1 MVIYCL
7 YKDFTYFVYW
17 NDFNT
22 IGGFFMNNNIS
33 VLIADDNEEL
43 AKELAEHIKSESDM
57 TVASIAFDGEEAYK
71 LILETHPDVVIL
83 DLVMP
88 KLDGIGVLK
97 RLRNAPLPKKP
108 KIIAHSISSVAIN
121 MAASATPGVDYCLL
135 KPQSCERVCEAVR
148 DIAYVQRNV
157 SAVNAESIVNAGAV
171 RGESIDLETVVT
183 DFIHELGVPA
193 HIKGYQ
199 YIRSAIMMVVENMDL
214 LNFITKQ
221 LYPEIAKAYNTTAS
235 RVERAIRHSIE
246 VAWSRGKPEIMNEI
260 FGYTIHTGKGKPTN
274 SEFIAMVA
282 DRIRLTLK

>member
-1 MVIYCL
+1 MEN
-7 YKDFTYFVYW
+7 K
-17 NDFNT
+17 
-22 IGGFFMNNNIS
+22 IS
-33 VLIADDNEEL
+33 VLIADDNIEITQSL
-43 AKELAEHIKSESDM
+43 SNHLKTFSDM
-57 TVASIAFDGEEAYK
+57 KAVFTASDGVEAYK
-71 LILETHPDVVIL
+71 LILETAPDVVLL

-88 KLDGIGVLK
+88 NLDGTGVLK
-97 RLRNAPLPKKP
+97 KLRNTQLAKKP
-108 KIIAHSISSVAIN
+108 KIIVHSISAAAIN
-121 MAASATPGVDYCLL
+121 MALSAYPEIDYCLL
-135 KPQSCERVCEAVR
+135 KPQSDERICEVIR
-148 DIAYVQRNV
+148 DIAFEKKATVVPITPKSISSTMN
-157 SAVNAESIVNAGAV
+157 NAEA
-171 RGESIDLETVVT
+171 DLETIVT

-246 VAWSRGKPEIMNEI
+246 VAWNRGKPEIMNEI

>member
-1 MVIYCL
+1 M
-7 YKDFTYFVYW
+7 KKK
-17 NDFNT
+17 
-22 IGGFFMNNNIS
+22 IS
-33 VLIADDNEEL
+33 VLIADDNEKLTTEL
-43 AKELAEHIKSESDM
+43 SEHIKAESDM
-57 TVASIAFDGEEAYK
+57 SLAAMSYDGEETYK
-71 LILETHPDVVIL
+71 LILETNPDVVIL

-88 KLDGIGVLK
+88 KLDGIGVIKKLQ
-97 RLRNAPLPKKP
+97 NVPLPKRP
-108 KIIAHSISSVAIN
+108 KIIVYSISSSAIE
-121 MAASATPGVDYCLL
+121 MAAAVGHGVSYCLM
-135 KPQSCERVCEAVR
+135 KPQSSERICEVIRDISVQLKPAAITIGERVISSPTAKEEEA
-148 DIAYVQRNV
+148 
-157 SAVNAESIVNAGAV
+157 
-171 RGESIDLETVVT
+171 DLETVVT

-246 VAWSRGKPEIMNEI
+246 VAWTRGKPEIMNEI

>member
-1 MVIYCL
+1 
-7 YKDFTYFVYW
+7 
-17 NDFNT
+17 
-22 IGGFFMNNNIS
+22 MNNKIS
-33 VLIADDNEEL
+33 VLVADDN
-43 AKELAEHIKSESDM
+43 KELTAELSEHIRAEADM
-57 TVASIAFDGEEAYK
+57 VLAAAAYDGEEAYN

-97 RLRNAPLPKKP
+97 KLKNAPLPKRP
-108 KIIAHSISSVAIN
+108 KIIAYSVSSIAIN
-121 MAASATPGVDYCLL
+121 MAASVSPGVDYCLL
-135 KPQSCERVCEAVR
+135 KPQGTDRICEAVR
-148 DIAYVQRNV
+148 DIV
-157 SAVNAESIVNAGAV
+157 SISKPSVIPQKIITQPAQQEDF
-171 RGESIDLETVVT
+171 DLETVVT

>member
-1 MVIYCL
+1 
-7 YKDFTYFVYW
+7 
-17 NDFNT
+17 
-22 IGGFFMNNNIS
+22 MNKKIS
-33 VLIADDNEEL
+33 VLIADDH
-43 AKELAEHIKSESDM
+43 KELATELTNFINAEADM
-57 TVASIAFDGEEAYK
+57 TTAATAYDGEEAYK

-88 KLDGIGVLK
+88 KLDGIGVLNK
-97 RLRNAPLPKKP
+97 LKNSPLPKRP
-108 KIIAHSISSVAIN
+108 KIVIYSIAPAAIN
-121 MAASATPGVDYCLL
+121 RAVNISPDIDYCLL
-135 KPQSCERVCEAVR
+135 KPQNCERICEVIRELVTVPKATALPVISKTASNLPAKN
-148 DIAYVQRNV
+148 D
-157 SAVNAESIVNAGAV
+157 E
-171 RGESIDLETVVT
+171 IDLETIVT

>member
-1 MVIYCL
+1 
-7 YKDFTYFVYW
+7 
-17 NDFNT
+17 
-22 IGGFFMNNNIS
+22 MNNNIS
-33 VLIADDNEEL
+33 VLIADDNEEVTS
-43 AKELAEHIKSESDM
+43 ELSEYIKGEEGMSVAA
-57 TVASIAFDGEEAYK
+57 VASNGEEAYS
-71 LILETHPDVVIL
+71 LIHETHPDVVIL

-88 KLDGIGVLK
+88 KLDGVGVLK
-97 RLRNAPLPKKP
+97 RLAGAVLPKKP
-108 KIIAHSISSVAIN
+108 KIIVYSISAVAIN
-121 MAASATPGVDYCLL
+121 MAANTGTLVDYCLL
-135 KPQSCERVCEAVR
+135 KPQSCDRICEIIR
-148 DIAYVQRNV
+148 DLTATIKIAKPSVIQNT
-157 SAVNAESIVNAGAV
+157 AALPAE
-171 RGESIDLETVVT
+171 EIDLETVVT

-282 DRIRLTLK
+282 DRIRLQLK

>member
-1 MVIYCL
+1 
-7 YKDFTYFVYW
+7 
-17 NDFNT
+17 
-22 IGGFFMNNNIS
+22 MNKKIS
-33 VLIADDNEEL
+33 VLIADDNEEV
-43 AKELAEHIKSESDM
+43 ANELSSHIKGETDM
-57 TVASIAFDGEEAYK
+57 EVAAVAYNGEEAYE

-97 RLRNAPLPKKP
+97 KLQKSPLPKRP
-108 KIIAHSISSVAIN
+108 KIVVYSISSIAIN
-121 MAASATPGVDYCLL
+121 MAASVNPCVDYCLL
-135 KPQSCERVCEAVR
+135 KPQSCERICEVIR
-148 DIAYVQRNV
+148 DMASV
-157 SAVNAESIVNAGAV
+157 SVKIPSVPSVARSASIPAKSEDA
-171 RGESIDLETVVT
+171 DLETVVT

>member
-1 MVIYCL
+1 MEN
-7 YKDFTYFVYW
+7 K
-17 NDFNT
+17 
-22 IGGFFMNNNIS
+22 IS
-33 VLIADDNEEL
+33 VLIADDNIDITQTL
-43 AKELAEHIKSESDM
+43 TNHLKTFSDM
-57 TVASIAFDGEEAYK
+57 KAVFTASDGVEAYK
-71 LILETHPDVVIL
+71 LILETTPDVVLL

-88 KLDGIGVLK
+88 NLDGPGVLK
-97 RLRNAPLPKKP
+97 KLRNTQLAKKP
-108 KIIAHSISSVAIN
+108 KIIIHSISAAAIN
-121 MAASATPGVDYCLL
+121 MALSAYPEIDYCLL
-135 KPQSCERVCEAVR
+135 KPQSDERICEVIS
-148 DIAYVQRNV
+148 DIAFEKKATVVPITPKSISNT
-157 SAVNAESIVNAGAV
+157 VNNEEA
-171 RGESIDLETVVT
+171 DLETVVT

-199 YIRSAIMMVVENMDL
+199 YIRSAMVVENMDL

-246 VAWSRGKPEIMNEI
+246 VAWNRGKPEIMNEI

>member
-1 MVIYCL
+1 
-7 YKDFTYFVYW
+7 
-17 NDFNT
+17 
-22 IGGFFMNNNIS
+22 MNNKIS

-43 AKELAEHIKSESDM
+43 AAELSEHIKAETDL
-57 TVASIAFDGEEAYK
+57 TLAAAACDGEEAYN

-97 RLRNAPLPKKP
+97 KLKSSPLPKRP
-108 KIIAHSISSVAIN
+108 KIIAYSISSIAIN
-121 MAASATPGVDYCLL
+121 MASSVSPGVDYCLL
-135 KPQSCERVCEAVR
+135 KPQSCERVCEVIR
-148 DIAYVQRNV
+148 DIVAAAKP
-157 SAVNAESIVNAGAV
+157 SAITIGQKIIPAPASKEEEV
-171 RGESIDLETVVT
+171 DLETVVT

>member
-1 MVIYCL
+1 
-7 YKDFTYFVYW
+7 
-17 NDFNT
+17 
-22 IGGFFMNNNIS
+22 MNNKIS
-33 VLIADDNEEL
+33 VLVADDN
-43 AKELAEHIKSESDM
+43 KELSDELCGHIRTQPDM
-57 TVASIAFDGEEAYK
+57 TLAAVANDGDEAYK
-71 LILETHPDVVIL
+71 LILETRPDVVIL

-97 RLRNAPLPKKP
+97 KLNATPLPKRP
-108 KIIAHSISSVAIN
+108 KIIIYSVSSVAIN
-121 MAASATPGVDYCLL
+121 MAASVSPSVDYCLL
-135 KPQSCERVCEAVR
+135 KPQPLDRVCEAAR
-148 DIAYVQRNV
+148 DIAA
-157 SAVNAESIVNAGAV
+157 AVNISAMPISAKISAAQESRKEPA
-171 RGESIDLETVVT
+171 DLETVVT

-246 VAWSRGKPEIMNEI
+246 VAWSRGKPEVMNEI

>member
-1 MVIYCL
+1 
-7 YKDFTYFVYW
+7 
-17 NDFNT
+17 
-22 IGGFFMNNNIS
+22 MNNKIS

-43 AKELAEHIKSESDM
+43 TAELSDYFKAQADMSAEI
-57 TVASIAFDGEEAYK
+57 ASDGEEACK
-71 LILETHPDVVIL
+71 RILETQPDVVVL

-97 RLRNAPLPKKP
+97 RLRECALAKRP
-108 KIIAHSISSVAIN
+108 KIIVYSVSAIAIN
-121 MAASATPGVDYCLL
+121 MVGTSGYAIDYCLL
-135 KPQSCERVCEAVR
+135 KPQRCERVCEVIRDLISVPKAAVHS
-148 DIAYVQRNV
+148 ISSK
-157 SAVNAESIVNAGAV
+157 SAAV
-171 RGESIDLETVVT
+171 MPAASEEVDLETVVT

-221 LYPEIAKAYNTTAS
+221 LYPEIAKVYNTTAS

-282 DRIRLTLK
+282 DRIRLQLK